1 MQFKTFFTAAAMAI
15 GLWSAPSFAATLDVD
30 GSGQL
35 RGAAG
40 VNVGGT
46 LYDVTFREGTC
57 IALFDG
63 CDEAS
68 DFTFTTQ
75 SAAQV
80 ASQALLSQV
89 FIDGPAGN
97 FSYSPSLTYGINS
110 TGDTYVLTPY
120 FVTLTDG
127 PFSFVGVNAVVRSAC
142 CSREGNLEMTRDADT
157 AAFSQL
163 VYADWTVATVPLPA
177 GGMLLLSAL
186 AGMAALRRR
195 RKSIV

>member
-1 MQFKTFFTAAAMAI
+1 MAI
-15 GLWSAPSFAATLDVD
+15 GLSSAPSFAATLYVFD
-30 GSGQL
+30 GQL
-35 RGAAG
+35 MGAAG
-40 VNVGGT
+40 VDVGGT

-75 SAAQV
+75 EDAQA
-80 ASQALLSQV
+80 ASQALLGQV

-97 FSYSPSLTYGINS
+97 FGSSPELRFGFLGLFPS
-110 TGDTYVLTPY
+110 TYVMTPY
-120 FVTLTDG
+120 GFTLPDG
-127 PFSFVGVNAVVRSAC
+127 SIDVVGV
-142 CSREGNLEMTRDADT
+142 T
-157 AAFSQL
+157 AAWLDDSSSLLFLNPFLPGSSFPSTNNL
-163 VYADWTVATVPLPA
+163 FVYSDWTVATVPLPA

-186 AGMAALRRR
+186 GGMAALRRR